1 MKFTANFIKSL
12 HQISRKTD
20 RKSIRLGHLFDIFL
34 RHKQLLSAVNLQSVV
49 NKLKLQLLMRAVY
62 IEIFSKSKD
71 EAQPAHDLFARQQVF
86 KSLKFARAFF
96 AVLRDDR
103 GN

>member
-1 MKFTANFIKSL
+1 MKFAVNFIKSL
-12 HQISRKTD
+12 HQISCKTD
-20 RKSIRLGHLFDIFL
+20 RKSIRFGHLFDIFL
-34 RHKQLLSAVNLQSVV
+34 RYKQLLSAVNLQSMID
-49 NKLKLQLLMRAVY
+49 KLKLQLLMHAVC
-62 IEIFSKSKD
+62 IEIFSKRKD
-71 EAQPAHDLFARQQVF
+71 KTQPAHDLFARQQVF